1 MRSFS
6 IVIMLL
12 VLGFKLSAQ
21 NNLQFNQV
29 KLVGS
34 TAETVPA
41 GKVWKIESAPISVK
55 DGIQA
60 IPRFLMGPD
69 TIVLSCCDPY
79 ISSDLENVTSVRLEW
94 EGSNQF
100 NWSGNGA
107 PGTNFLSNG
116 ASNIVVN
123 IIGTKKPGQSFQ
135 QVLNFSNISNISQTN
150 GKVSLGTASVQ
161 NSGINQISS
170 FDLSF
175 DVLGKFINNGGY
187 PIGYYYYGN
196 YAFYF
201 TFYLANGS
209 IKTYSINYETTL
221 GNYWNYYDS
230 SVSIFPK
237 YLAGPTIGSVTKQ
250 RDIDTQ
256 FPIWIPA
263 GTAVKTLSN
272 IGKLSILE
280 FNVTQ

>member
-6 IVIMLL
+6 IVIVLL

-34 TAETVPA
+34 TAETVPG

-60 IPRFLMGPD
+60 IPRFLMGTD
-69 TIVLSCCDPY
+69 TILLGCCESY
-79 ISSDLENVTSVRLEW
+79 STSQLENVVSVKLEYN
-94 EGSNQF
+94 GSNTGGISTTPTTYF
-100 NWSGNGA
+100 SI
-107 PGTNFLSNG
+107 NG
-116 ASNIVVN
+116 ASNVN
-123 IIGTKKPGQSFQ
+123 ILLNGNKKPGQPFSQ
-135 QVLNFSNISNISQTN
+135 TLSYSNVPSGETESNISLGSRI
-150 GKVSLGTASVQ
+150 VS
-161 NSGINQISS
+161 NSGSNQINS
-170 FDLSF
+170 FTINFS
-175 DVLGKFINNGGY
+175 VLPVFVSNVNN
-187 PIGYYYYGN
+187 YYANWYYN
-196 YAFYF
+196 FLV
-201 TFYLANGS
+201 TFYLANGNS
-209 IKTYSINYETTL
+209 FSYPVLSFYNIA
-221 GNYWNYYDS
+221 S
-230 SVSIFPK
+230 SVSSGIWPQSIN
-237 YLAGPTIGSVTKQ
+237 GPTIPSET
-250 RDIDTQ
+250 RDRKVSTQ